1 MSSGKT
7 EHLASIS
14 YHLLASE
21 GLHLD
26 GRGVSESDRG
36 AATCFVDFLAK
47 LGEGSDAPPGK
58 AVQKESSWAEDQMT
72 PEEGISVSL
81 MWIAC
86 CTAVVQ
92 DRLDAAR

>member
-1 MSSGKT
+1 M
-7 EHLASIS
+7 E
-14 YHLLASE
+14 
-21 GLHLD
+21 
-26 GRGVSESDRG
+26 GVSRRVIGELRHALWTSLQNGMRG
-36 AATCFVDFLAK
+36 RMR
-47 LGEGSDAPPGK
+47 PPGK
-58 AVQKESSWAEDQMT
+58 AVQKESSMAEDQMT